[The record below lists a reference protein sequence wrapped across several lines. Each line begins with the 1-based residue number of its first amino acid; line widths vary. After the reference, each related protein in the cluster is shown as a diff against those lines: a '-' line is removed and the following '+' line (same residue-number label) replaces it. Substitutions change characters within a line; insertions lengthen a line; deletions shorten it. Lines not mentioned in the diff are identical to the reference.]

1 MSLLKEELSYKI
13 NSIPDKKLTV
23 LKPIIYMLYDD
34 TIIVE
39 PVSFKDLTEDEKE
52 SVIRGQKDIEN
63 GDTIDFED
71 YLKER
76 GIKVAEG

>member
-13 NSIPDKKLTV
+13 NSISDKKLSV
-23 LKPIIYMLYDD
+23 LKPIIDMLYED

-39 PVSFKDLTEDEKE
+39 RVDFDDLTENEKLA
-52 SVIRGQKDIEN
+52 VIQGRKDIKN
-63 GDTIDFED
+63 ANTIDFDD

-76 GIKVAEG
+76 DIG